1 MGREDYYPQKLSAER
16 LRRCYEIAPAP
27 IQRYL
32 RAEIEFVLERVSDG
46 DRVLDLGCGYGRVMP
61 ALAARA
67 EWVVGVD
74 TSPES
79 LTMAA
84 GVAPAPAC
92 QLARMSADRLGFV
105 DGAFDLVL
113 CIQNGISA
121 FKVDARALV
130 DETVRV
136 TRPGGHVLLST
147 YSPKI
152 WAARLEWFRAQA
164 AEGLVGEIDEAAT
177 GDGVIVCKDG
187 FTARTVTE
195 AEFTSL
201 TAHLPARAAIREVS
215 ESSVFCEIQV

>member
-1 MGREDYYPQKLSAER
+1 MRREGYYAQKLSAER

-32 RAEIEFVLERVSDG
+32 RAEIEFVLERVERG

-61 ALAARA
+61 ALAERDAS
-67 EWVVGVD
+67 VVGVD

-84 GVAPAPAC
+84 TLLPTPAC
-92 QLARMSADRLGFV
+92 RLARMSADRLGFV

-130 DETVRV
+130 DEAVRV
-136 TRPGGHVLLST
+136 TSPGGRVLLST

-177 GDGVIVCKDG
+177 GDGVIACKDG
-187 FTARTVTE
+187 FTACTVTE
-195 AEFTSL
+195 VEFVSL
-201 TAHLPARAAIREVS
+201 TAHLPNRPSIHEVA
-215 ESSVFCEIQV
+215 ESSLFCEIQL